1 SPERAIEAHDLALAR
16 RIQQHFLPQSAP
28 KIPGYRIA
36 DSYAAAR
43 VIGGDYY
50 DFFQFR
56 DGRHGIVIADVS
68 GKAVSGALYMARL
81 SVQVRVLARNLAGPE
96 ELLAGLNRKLNQEL
110 EPGMFVTMFAA
121 AIEPQS
127 GLLEFANAGHP
138 VPLLRAPDGSIGEL
152 GEPGALPLG

>member
-1 SPERAIEAHDLALAR
+1 MEAHDLALAR
-16 RIQQHFLPQSAP
+16 RIQQHFLPQSP
-28 KIPGYRIA
+28 PNIPGYRIA

-50 DFFQFR
+50 DFFQYK
-56 DGRHGIVIADVS
+56 DGRHGLVIADVS

-121 AIEPQS
+121 ALDAPS
-127 GLLEFANAGHP
+127 GTLAF
-138 VPLLRAPDGSIGEL
+138 
-152 GEPGALPLG
+152 